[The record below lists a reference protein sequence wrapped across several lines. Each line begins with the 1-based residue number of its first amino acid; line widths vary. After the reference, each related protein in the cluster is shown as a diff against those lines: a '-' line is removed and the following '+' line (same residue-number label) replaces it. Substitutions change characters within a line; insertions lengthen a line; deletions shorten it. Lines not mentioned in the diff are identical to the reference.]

1 MRKTITHY
9 VASSFLVIGV
19 LGMGTMACERE
30 EKAVGATPQVQVMT
44 ARQQISEARCDL
56 EQRCNKIG
64 AGRDYADRGACITK
78 VQQNWKD
85 ELSFQE
91 CPGGVNGGELQECL
105 TEIRNSSCG
114 NPLDTLGRVTA
125 CRSSDLCKAM

>member
-9 VASSFLVIGV
+9 VASSFLVAFV

-30 EKAVGATPQVQVMT
+30 EKAIGATAQVQTTT

-64 AGRDYADRGACITK
+64 AGRDYADRGACVNK
-78 VQQNWKD
+78 VQQRWAD
-85 ELSFQE
+85 ELNFKD
-91 CPGGVNGGELQECL
+91 CPAGIDSGELNECL
-105 TEIRNSSCG
+105 TEIRNSGCG
-114 NPLDTLGRVTA
+114 NPMDTLGRVTA
-125 CRSSDLCKAM
+125 CRSSDLCKHM